1 MEDPKDYNFFVHHL
15 KDPDLDDL
23 TLTQYQLISPLLSDS
38 EHRTLAARVG
48 QICGNANLDPE
59 TAENIIAIVRQ
70 IAGAAQM
77 HLRAALA
84 EAAAEHS
91 ELPSEIALKI
101 ASDEDAVS
109 TPFLELTQ
117 ALTDD
122 DLLEIARLTDSNSK
136 RLAISRRKEVSEEL
150 SSVLAETG
158 DWPVRKSLLENQGAR
173 IAGKTYDLI
182 VVRDGDRSELHQVL
196 VQGRQLPAEIVA
208 KFIRIMETALIERLV
223 THHGLTAGQAFVMT
237 TDVHYGAIIGLA
249 SDISPDRLAA
259 LVKYLSA
266 QGEITPYLLFKAICR
281 GNVQF
286 LAVYLAQCAE
296 LPVGTVQERIAE
308 DHVRHLPI
316 LWRTTGFADDVL
328 RLIVE
333 AVSIL
338 KSSADEC
345 RKRDVKAQ
353 QTVIFQ
359 RLISGLET
367 LEKGLSPKEVQELW
381 TDGALA

>member
-1 MEDPKDYNFFVHHL
+1 V
-15 KDPDLDDL
+15 DDL
-23 TLTQYQLISPLLSDS
+23 TLAQYQLISPLLSDS
-38 EHRTLAARVG
+38 EHQTLATRLG
-48 QICGNANLDPE
+48 QICGHENLDPE
-59 TAENIIAIVRQ
+59 TADNIIAIVRQ
-70 IAGAAQM
+70 IVGAAQM

-84 EAAAEHS
+84 EAAAENP
-91 ELPSEIALKI
+91 ELPSEIALTI
-101 ASDEDAVS
+101 ASDEDAIS
-109 TPFLELTQ
+109 TPFLELAQ
-117 ALTDD
+117 SLTDD
-122 DLLEIARLTDSNSK
+122 DLLEIVRISESNSK

-150 SSVLAETG
+150 SGVLAETG

-173 IAGKTYDLI
+173 IAGTTYDLI
-182 VVRDGDRSELHQVL
+182 VARDGDRSELHQVL

-208 KFIRIMETALIERLV
+208 KFVRVMETSLIERLV
-223 THHGLTAGQAFVMT
+223 THHGLTSGQAFLMT
-237 TDVHYGAIIGLA
+237 TDVHYGAIVGLA

-259 LVKYLSA
+259 LVQYLSA

-286 LAVYLAQCAE
+286 LAAYLAHCAE
-296 LPVGTVQERIAE
+296 LPLATVQERIAA
-308 DHVRHLPI
+308 DHARHLPI

-333 AVSIL
+333 AVTIL
-338 KSSADEC
+338 KNSVDEC

-367 LEKGLSPKEVQELW
+367 IEKGLSPKEVQELW
-381 TDGALA
+381 TDSAVA